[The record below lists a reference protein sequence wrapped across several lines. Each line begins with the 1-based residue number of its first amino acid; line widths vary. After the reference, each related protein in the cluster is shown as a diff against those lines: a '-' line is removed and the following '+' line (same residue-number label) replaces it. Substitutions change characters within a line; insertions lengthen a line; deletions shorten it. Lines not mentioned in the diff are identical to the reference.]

1 MLKVLV
7 VDDDQALRF
16 SVRSAL
22 ENAKRFSVEEAFD
35 GVNALEKVKATDSS
49 KRIYDIIILDVD
61 MPRKNGLE
69 TLKAIKEH
77 DPGIIVLMLTAHAS
91 VDVAVQAVKDG
102 AYNFLSKPISGDD
115 LVELIK
121 KAITAHSLISTLAV
135 SSPVFVDEGRKIIGN
150 TSQMQKVFNVIH
162 KLAKVDT
169 PVLIRGASGTGKELV
184 AKAIHFNSSRKDEK
198 FVAINCSA
206 IPENLFESELFGHE
220 KGSFT
225 GADQRKIGKFQFADG
240 GTLFLDE
247 VGDMPQLMQVKILR
261 VLQEKLFT
269 PVGANREIQSNVRII
284 AATNRPLEEMM
295 KSGQFREDLFY
306 RLNVV
311 PIFLPQ
317 LNDRKDDLDVLINIF
332 IRKFNTAQNK
342 KITGVTKEALAAL
355 KRYNWPGNIREL
367 ENVIEH
373 SFVLEGGSQITL
385 GSLPE
390 AVLEAAGISM
400 IESMDKI
407 QSQSEILKNSAL
419 SMGAEKF
426 GIDDSGDALAD
437 EDSDISDDELL
448 TDDDSDDLMISMP
461 NASTGPLDFNAQK
474 EEFEKQFI
482 IKALKTFKGRI
493 NQTALHAN
501 IPKKTL
507 LRKIEK
513 YGIVAKEY
521 APVKSEN

>member
-7 VDDDQALRF
+7 VDDDQTLRF
-16 SVRSAL
+16 SIRSAL
-22 ENAKRFSVEEAFD
+22 EATNRFQIEEAFD
-35 GVNALEKVKATDSS
+35 GINALEKIKSVDNS
-49 KRIYDIIILDVD
+49 KRIYDIVILDVD
-61 MPRKNGLE
+61 MPRMNGLN
-69 TLKAIKEH
+69 TLKAIKEF
-77 DPGIIVLMLTAHAS
+77 DPGIIVLMLTAHAT
-91 VDVAVQAVKDG
+91 VETAVAAVKDG

-115 LVELIK
+115 LVALIDR
-121 KAITAHSLISTLAV
+121 AISAHRMISNLAV

-169 PVLIRGASGTGKELV
+169 PVLVRGASGTGKELV

-261 VLQEKLFT
+261 VLQEKVFT
-269 PVGANREIQSNVRII
+269 PVGSNREIPTNVRII
-284 AATNRPLEEMM
+284 AATNRPLEKMM
-295 KSGQFREDLFY
+295 EEGKFREDLFY

-311 PIFLPQ
+311 PILLPQ
-317 LNDRKDDLDVLINIF
+317 LNDRKDDLEVLINIF
-332 IRKFNTAQNK
+332 IKKFNQAHGK
-342 KITGVTKEALAAL
+342 KISGVTKDALEAM
-355 KRYNWPGNIREL
+355 KRYSWPGNIREL

-373 SFVLEGGSQITL
+373 AFVLESGNQISL

-390 AVLEAAGISM
+390 TVLVAAGISL

-407 QSQSEILKNSAL
+407 QSQSETLKAMSGATAVN
-419 SMGAEKF
+419 MGSLES
-426 GIDDSGDALAD
+426 DDDDDLNVDSDFENESD
-437 EDSDISDDELL
+437 EDL
-448 TDDDSDDLMISMP
+448 DSDLISISATL
-461 NASTGPLDFNAQK
+461 NGSLDFNAQK

-482 IKALKTFKGRI
+482 IKALKTFKGKI

-521 APVKSEN
+521 AKIDAD